1 MAQTWTGGNLG
12 TDMNWSDAANWSGG
26 APNSSSAVLFPDGAY
41 PITTNI
47 QGAVNNIVQS
57 STTISTLTYANSS
70 NTYPAFQETLN
81 INQYLDPSLTYAVVL
96 IDTSGA
102 NSTLGLPGV
111 DVSDTNNSF
120 DNGGNPYGVA
130 YENNPSTHPYP
141 TISSMVQS
149 GGGSKNG
156 LVTSL
161 DDETY
166 GFSQIQLVPG
176 NNIVPTPEPRTA
188 AAILCALF
196 VAALVGRQLILRRQ
210 ESDTGSMAVAA

>member
-1 MAQTWTGGNLG
+1 MQWDT
-12 TDMNWSDAANWSGG
+12 ANNSVN
-26 APNSSSAVLFPDGAY
+26 ATTTLETMPNSQASDV
-41 PITTNI
+41 TT
-47 QGAVNNIVQS
+47 AL
-57 STTISTLTYANSS
+57 STTPLETFVVPPASGDSNGTWSTLTYANSS

-81 INQYLDPSLTYAVVL
+81 INQYLDPSLTYAIVL
-96 IDTSGA
+96 IDSSGA

-130 YENNPSTHPYP
+130 YENNPSGHPYP

-210 ESDTGSMAVAA
+210 ESEVGAMALAA